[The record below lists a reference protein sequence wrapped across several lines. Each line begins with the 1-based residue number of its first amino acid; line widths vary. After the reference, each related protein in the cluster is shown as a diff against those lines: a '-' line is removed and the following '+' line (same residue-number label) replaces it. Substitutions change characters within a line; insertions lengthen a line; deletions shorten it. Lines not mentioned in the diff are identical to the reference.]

1 MTGGPPPR
9 AGRPANRGGPAV
21 RADPV
26 REDPGT
32 RLRRLRRARGMS
44 IEVLAGLSG
53 MSASLL
59 SMIEN
64 GQRSLT
70 RLSHVAALSQVLGI
84 SPLYLAYGAGDSP
97 GSGPPV
103 TFPVMLDAVTARRH
117 ERVAARLAGLMASGD
132 ARAARDWLRRL
143 AREPSVNP
151 WLLLDQLAAS
161 ARVRTPATGSRLA
174 ETAGRGSQ

>member
-1 MTGGPPPR
+1 
-9 AGRPANRGGPAV
+9 
-21 RADPV
+21 
-26 REDPGT
+26 
-32 RLRRLRRARGMS
+32 MS

-53 MSASLL
+53 VSASLL

-84 SPLYLAYGAGDSP
+84 SPLYLAYGDSP

-103 TFPVMLDAVTARRH
+103 AFPVMLDAVTARRH
-117 ERVAARLAGLMASGD
+117 QRLAARLAGLMASGD

-161 ARVRTPATGSRLA
+161 ARVRTPASGSRPA
-174 ETAGRGSQ
+174 ETAGRGSQRPPRPASAKTALTMRQPGIPAECAEDK